1 VTNQEKI
8 ERFKLHAVDKY
19 LEQVKILTTLASAL
33 LLSPGFVLALLRIRE
48 DIGLSDKQLLHAT
61 IAVGGSSAA
70 FLLTIFFTYFIYSS
84 IAGDLNEGECNIYRE
99 ETQRFSIMQFVAVL
113 IGCSFYI
120 WFIIILLRA

>member
-1 VTNQEKI
+1 MTNHEKI

-48 DIGLSDKQLLHAT
+48 DIGFSDKLLLQAT
-61 IAVGGSSAA
+61 IAVAGSSVA
-70 FLLTIFFTYFIYSS
+70 FVLTIFFTYFIYSS

>member
-1 VTNQEKI
+1 MTDQEKI

-19 LEQVKILTTLASAL
+19 LEQVKILTALASAL

-48 DIGLSDKQLLHAT
+48 DIGLSDKLLLQAT
-61 IAVGGSSAA
+61 IAVAGSSVA
-70 FLLTIFFTYFIYSS
+70 FVSTIFFTYFIYSS

>member
-1 VTNQEKI
+1 MTDQEKI

-19 LEQVKILTTLASAL
+19 LEQVKILTALASAL

-48 DIGLSDKQLLHAT
+48 DIGLSDKLLLQAT
-61 IAVGGSSAA
+61 IAVAGSSVA
-70 FLLTIFFTYFIYSS
+70 FVLTIFFTYFIYSS